1 MNTSSLFRFGP
12 PLGRICLCLG
22 LAALLSA
29 APPASHGAGPDL
41 SAPGELPPL
50 ELANVGVQARVV
62 QRGGLNTGEITQKG
76 ADSAASILQD
86 GFRNRAGTSQSGAG
100 NTAVI
105 QQAGAGND
113 AQIIQAGMGIWGEI
127 HQTGAA
133 NRGRLEQYA
142 SNSYANL
149 NQIGNFNQLSVTLTT
164 PGPLAPI
171 TQIGS
176 GLKLS
181 VYR

>member
-1 MNTSSLFRFGP
+1 MKTSSLSRFGP
-12 PLGRICLCLG
+12 PLGHACLSLG

-29 APPASHGAGPDL
+29 APPASHGAGADL
-41 SAPGELPPL
+41 SAGELPPL
-50 ELANVGVQARVV
+50 ELVNAGVRAHIA

-86 GFRNRAGTSQSGAG
+86 GFHNRAAASQSGAG
-100 NTAVI
+100 NTALI
-105 QQAGAGND
+105 QQAGANND

-127 HQTGAA
+127 HQTGVS

>member
-1 MNTSSLFRFGP
+1 MNTSSLSRFGP
-12 PLGRICLCLG
+12 PLGRICLSLG

-29 APPASHGAGPDL
+29 APPASHGAGSDL
-41 SAPGELPPL
+41 SSPGELPPL
-50 ELANVGVQARVV
+50 ELVNAGVRAHIT
-62 QRGGLNTGEITQKG
+62 QRGGLNTGEITQQG

-86 GFRNRAGTSQSGAG
+86 GIRNRAYTSQSGAG

-105 QQAGAGND
+105 QQAGANND

-127 HQTGAA
+127 HQTGVS

>member
-1 MNTSSLFRFGP
+1 MHIPSLSRFGP
-12 PLGRICLCLG
+12 PLGHLCLCLG
-22 LAALLSA
+22 LATLLSA
-29 APPASHGAGPDL
+29 VPPASHGAGLDL
-41 SAPGELPPL
+41 SAPSELPPL
-50 ELANVGVQARVV
+50 ELTNVGVRAHID
-62 QRGGLNTGEITQKG
+62 QRGGLNTGEVTQQG

-86 GFRNRAGTSQSGAG
+86 GFRNRAATSQSGAG

-113 AQIIQAGMGIWGEI
+113 AQIIQAGMGIWDEI
-127 HQTGAA
+127 HQTGVSNLA
-133 NRGRLEQYA
+133 RLEQYA